1 MKTKE
6 ELLAM
11 GHEDLASLTYKI
23 MYEQCLLENKEKENK
38 RLREI
43 LELLVLR
50 MKHSNLNSMNDELQQ
65 LEAELKKVESSNL
78 EYIQGKRK

>member
-6 ELLAM
+6 ELLSM
-11 GHEDLASLTYKI
+11 SHEDLASLTYKI

-43 LELLVLR
+43 LDTIGVTYETFKSEFHEWWITAIR
-50 MKHSNLNSMNDELQQ
+50 SR
-65 LEAELKKVESSNL
+65 VEKGG
-78 EYIQGKRK
+78 I

>member
-11 GHEDLASLTYKI
+11 NHEELASLTYKI
-23 MYEQCLLENKEKENK
+23 MYEQCLLEDKEKENK

-43 LELLVLR
+43 LAAIGITYETF
-50 MKHSNLNSMNDELQQ
+50 KSEFHE
-65 LEAELKKVESSNL
+65 
-78 EYIQGKRK
+78 